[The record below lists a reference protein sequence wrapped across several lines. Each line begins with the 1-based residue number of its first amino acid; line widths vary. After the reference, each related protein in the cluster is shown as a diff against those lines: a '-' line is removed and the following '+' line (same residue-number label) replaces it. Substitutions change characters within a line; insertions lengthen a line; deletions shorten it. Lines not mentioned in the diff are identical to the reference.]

1 MSGIL
6 LTGANGFLGR
16 RIKAQLPVMEAPSLR
31 NAARDDVM
39 RLLDETEPDVIVHT
53 AAISDIGVCEKNP
66 EASWQANVQLPVLL
80 ASAAQGCKL
89 VMFSTDQ
96 VYSASPEDGPYTE
109 DQTCPGNTYAR
120 HKLEMEQRVL
130 DIAPDAVMLR
140 ATWMYDMPIHGAA
153 NRGNF
158 LMNVLRAAQTGEGI
172 AFPSQQQR
180 GITYARE
187 VARRLEAAITLP
199 GGVYNFGS
207 ENPLSV
213 YETARFLIDVLGL
226 KAELSD
232 APARHHLWM
241 NCSKLRQQGI
251 AFDTTAEGLLKCID
265 DYSLR

>member
-16 RIKAQLPVMEAPSLR
+16 RIKAQLPVVEAPSLR
-31 NAARDDVM
+31 NAARDDMM
-39 RLLDETEPDVIVHT
+39 RLLDAAEPDVIVHT

-66 EASWQANVQLPVLL
+66 EASYQANVQLPVLL
-80 ASAAQGCKL
+80 ASAARSCKL

-96 VYSASPEDGPYTE
+96 VYSASPERGPYTE
-109 DQTCPGNTYAR
+109 AQACPGNTYAR

-130 DIAPDAVMLR
+130 DISPDAVLLR
-140 ATWMYDMPIHGAA
+140 ATWMYDLPIHGAA

-158 LMNVLRAAQTGEGI
+158 LMNLLHAAQTGAGI
-172 AFPSQQQR
+172 AFPSQQR

-187 VARRLEAAITLP
+187 VARHLEAAMTLP

-213 YETARFLIDVLGL
+213 YETARFLIDALGL
-226 KAELSD
+226 KVALSE

-241 NCSKLRQQGI
+241 DCGKLRQQGI
-251 AFDTTAEGLLKCID
+251 VFDATTDGLLKCIA